1 MVNLERLQWHRSGEN
16 ESFRM
21 NKGQRLHLLADPPE
35 KTARIAESS
44 PGLAKD
50 LGSENLL
57 EMRLAKR
64 SGERMLAAHVVL

>member
-1 MVNLERLQWHRSGEN
+1 MVHFERLEWHRSGEN

-21 NKGQRLHLLADPPE
+21 NKEQRLHLLADPPE

-50 LGSENLL
+50 WGLFHS
-57 EMRLAKR
+57 A
-64 SGERMLAAHVVL
+64 GEQSLRV